1 MQKNT
6 AFFTEEDFAISTL
19 SKVSC
24 TLYGN
29 DAVTIE
35 GHKGL
40 KKFSLD
46 KIQFKADKLNAI
58 CVVGNDLS
66 IKELCQGYALVV
78 GHVSGVL
85 YENLQK

>member
-6 AFFTEEDFAISTL
+6 TFFTEEDFALSTL
-19 SKVSC
+19 PKVNC
-24 TLYGN
+24 TLYGK
-29 DAVTIE
+29 DAVAIE

-46 KIQFKADKLNAI
+46 KIQFKADKLNLI

-66 IKELCQGYALVV
+66 IKQLCQGYALVV
-78 GHVSGVL
+78 GQISGVW
-85 YENLQK
+85 YESL

>member
-6 AFFTEEDFAISTL
+6 AFFTEEDFAL
-19 SKVSC
+19 SALLKVRC
-24 TLYGN
+24 TIYGK
-29 DAVTIE
+29 DAVAIE

-46 KIQFKADKLNAI
+46 KIQFKADKLNLI

-66 IKELCQGYALVV
+66 IKQLCQGYALVV
-78 GHVSGVL
+78 GQISGVW
-85 YENLQK
+85 YESL